1 MEHLLIP
8 LLFLCCLALAG
19 LLLWSWISRAIA
31 AATINENNDILEGL
45 HREAIEDGAKL
56 KRLEENRDYFK
67 DKADILEVAQV
78 RHQDEILEIGRRA
91 DAHMAEWKKTEELR
105 IRKDAKARSKSI
117 VKGLTQEHFAPF
129 WIAPDL
135 DPRDF
140 RFVGDPVDYVICRG
154 ASAVSKGLQDHV
166 DEVILMDVKTGKAQ
180 LSKVQ
185 RRIRDAINEGRVRFA
200 VYNPDKEQELELQ
213 KLLANDKGKENE
225 TSLEDESRN
234 LD

>member
-31 AATINENNDILEGL
+31 AATINENDDIIDRL
-45 HREAIEDGAKL
+45 HMKDREQDAKL
-56 KRLEENRDYFK
+56 KRLEENRDYFQN
-67 DKADILEVAQV
+67 KASVLESAQV

-91 DAHMAEWKKTEELR
+91 DAHMAEWKQTEELR

-117 VKGLTQEHFAPF
+117 IKGLTQEHFAPF
-129 WIAPDL
+129 WIAPGL

-154 ASAVSKGLQDHV
+154 ASAVSSGLQDHV

-213 KLLANDKGKENE
+213 KLLANIK
-225 TSLEDESRN
+225 EDEE
-234 LD
+234 